1 MEGRTSV
8 RCKDLGRVVNRGER
22 LTKLRDSLF
31 STKAV
36 EAVPV
41 RNSAV
46 VKLCTSEGMSKCT
59 DPVQTVNKRRE
70 NQERSPTA
78 VDKYC
83 TLRGKQPRSTDKVSK
98 FVLSAKGS
106 ECPKTTWRWAW
117 KQPSVKKRVTTYK
130 MRKFAPEIQETKK
143 DTEAVI
149 WINSERGRSKGSR
162 TFCKAKE
169 RKSERLQAC
178 RGRVPTEIRDQK

>member
-22 LTKLRDSLF
+22 LIKLRDSLF

-36 EAVPV
+36 EAVPI
-41 RNSAV
+41 RKPTV
-46 VKLCTSEGMSKCT
+46 VKRCTSEGMSKCT
-59 DPVQTVNKRRE
+59 DPVQTVNKRRS
-70 NQERSPTA
+70 NQEWSPTA

-106 ECPKTTWRWAW
+106 EDPKTTWRWAW

-130 MRKFAPEIQETKK
+130 MRIFAPEIQETKK
-143 DTEAVI
+143 DTEAVS
-149 WINSERGRSKGSR
+149 WNSIRREPTVVERSVKRKQGSR
-162 TFCKAKE
+162 KDFELVCK
-169 RKSERLQAC
+169 
-178 RGRVPTEIRDQK
+178 